1 MKFRGLVVRT
11 SAFHPEIW
19 GSIPPSGSFT
29 FFKGFT
35 RFSKIIVIK
44 GNFPILPTAKY
55 PILPNTIIDHSE

>member
-11 SAFHPEIW
+11 SGVQYPLQAVLL
-19 GSIPPSGSFT
+19 